1 MDHEFSSN
9 ALSPGQIGWDWFS
22 IQLDEGSELMV
33 FQIRRDDGSIEVH
46 SSGMLINPNGSAK
59 SLDLDE
65 FTIKHQEFWR
75 SPATGAEYPIQWE
88 LEIPNLNLN
97 LSLSA
102 TVPNQELELSYTYW
116 EGAVFVTGMYQ
127 GEEIHGVGYV
137 ELTGYAGSMEG
148 EF

>member
-1 MDHEFSSN
+1 
-9 ALSPGQIGWDWFS
+9 
-22 IQLDEGSELMV
+22 MV